1 MLMLSF
7 SFWSFLSERHHFL
20 LNVKLGYL
28 VFCDQC
34 KCKHN
39 KLSKKE
45 SWFFFTCSAY
55 LNNRNYRGNFL
66 EILALSPNLRVK
78 FSSLVS
84 ILRLDKSVLDIN
96 NFDFKMSPLK
106 QGLDINSYFIWYWLS
121 VFFKKNSVFKVLQ
134 HFMLLVFN
142 LFYIPYNKIFI

>member
-20 LNVKLGYL
+20 LNVKSGYL
-28 VFCDQC
+28 IFCDQC

-55 LNNRNYRGNFL
+55 LNNRNYGGN
-66 EILALSPNLRVK
+66 LALSPNLRVK
-78 FSSLVS
+78 FASLVC

>member
-1 MLMLSF
+1 ML
-7 SFWSFLSERHHFL
+7 FLSTSLFSLSVVTQLTHWYTNSEWSHVDVVLQFLIFFERHHFL
-20 LNVKLGYL
+20 LNVKSGYL
-28 VFCDQC
+28 IFCDQC

-106 QGLDINSYFIWYWLS
+106 QRSGH
-121 VFFKKNSVFKVLQ
+121 K
-134 HFMLLVFN
+134 
-142 LFYIPYNKIFI
+142 